1 MSRIRRLGALISDV
15 GFGRAMGI
23 AWSWLR
29 WKVAGSSVPRNP
41 VTAHDWILVHEATSP
56 TGHVGDDLISIV
68 VPVYEPQE
76 HHIRACVAS
85 VRSQTYGRWEM
96 VLVNDAS
103 PSAHVADLLAAFSAS
118 DERIRVVTREQNGG
132 IAAATNTGIE
142 AATGTFIA
150 FMDQDD
156 LLVRTALEWVA
167 TSTGVAD
174 LIYTDEAKVDDDGV
188 ITDRVLKPSWS
199 PRLLLGYNYIS
210 HLSVVRA
217 ELARRVG
224 GLTDDSSGAQDHDF
238 LIRLSEEPMT
248 VVHIPSVLY
257 LWRRSAASTADDPSA
272 KPYAEAAGLTAVGRA
287 IERRQWPATA
297 TLGRGV
303 PFKYAVQW
311 DVPDAAPLVK
321 VVVPT
326 RDRVDLLEVTL
337 SSLLERTDGIDL
349 HVVIVDN
356 GSREP
361 ATVSYLE
368 RMAGRSDVTVV
379 RHDDAFNFSRLC
391 NIGADAGPSAEHLL
405 FLNNDVEVLHRRWLI
420 QMVGW
425 FNDPDVVAVGTEL
438 LYEDRQTIQHGGVA
452 VGSGHIGWHFSGG
465 LENQPRLGDPHDSA
479 HEVTGVTA
487 ACLLV
492 RRAAFDAVGGF
503 EEILPTDFQDV
514 DLCLKLTRHLGGVIV
529 YEPMFPLLHHESA
542 SRGDVDAGNGYT
554 INRMRFR
561 WPGIAES
568 TDPYFHPLAEQPYL
582 GEFGI
587 IDTTDQLSVRL
598 APRVVTTKGV
608 PTDPGVLPA
617 NEWSDEGRP

>member
-391 NIGADAGPSAEHLL
+391 NIGADAGRRPSICCSSTTTS
-405 FLNNDVEVLHRRWLI
+405 RCSI
-420 QMVGW
+420 
-425 FNDPDVVAVGTEL
+425 VAG
-438 LYEDRQTIQHGGVA
+438 
-452 VGSGHIGWHFSGG
+452 
-465 LENQPRLGDPHDSA
+465 
-479 HEVTGVTA
+479 
-487 ACLLV
+487 
-492 RRAAFDAVGGF
+492 
-503 EEILPTDFQDV
+503 
-514 DLCLKLTRHLGGVIV
+514 
-529 YEPMFPLLHHESA
+529 
-542 SRGDVDAGNGYT
+542 
-554 INRMRFR
+554 
-561 WPGIAES
+561 
-568 TDPYFHPLAEQPYL
+568 
-582 GEFGI
+582 
-587 IDTTDQLSVRL
+587 
-598 APRVVTTKGV
+598 
-608 PTDPGVLPA
+608 
-617 NEWSDEGRP
+617 